1 MRCFI
6 VVDRQK
12 NQKTVE
18 NRAPETPWKEAYPQE
33 YLLPSRFFIKITRYI
48 FVLSIKHSLGL
59 PSSYH
64 QIVKVSPN
72 VCVCICQ

>member
-12 NQKTVE
+12 IQKTVE
-18 NRAPETPWKEAYPQE
+18 NREPETPWKWVPPQE
-33 YLLPSRFFIKITRYI
+33 YLLPSRFLIKITRYI

-59 PSSYH
+59 PSNYH

-72 VCVCICQ
+72 VCACIYQ

>member
-1 MRCFI
+1 MMTPKMS
-6 VVDRQK
+6 K
-12 NQKTVE
+12 NCRKPRARNPVE
-18 NRAPETPWKEAYPQE
+18 KGPPQE

-59 PSSYH
+59 PSNYH
-64 QIVKVSPN
+64 QIIKVSPN

>member
-12 NQKTVE
+12 IQKTVE
-18 NRAPETPWKEAYPQE
+18 NRAPETPWKGVSPQE
-33 YLLPSRFFIKITRYI
+33 YLLPSRFLIKITRYI

-59 PSSYH
+59 PSNYH
-64 QIVKVSPN
+64 QIIKVSPN